1 MSRHRFYAPNATGCN
16 LSIAL
21 PHVEANQLARVLRLK
36 RGRTVNVFD
45 GQGREFV
52 AQIERIEK
60 KLVTLRTLK
69 VFDSI
74 PEPKVHITLALSLL
88 KGRLA
93 DNVVRDA
100 TMVGATVI
108 QPVITTRSQNT
119 YTTSQLK
126 KSLKRWESIA
136 ISSSKQCGRAVVPSI
151 NQVKPLKDFLKLEE
165 TALRIIF
172 VEPTPTKKYA
182 GLDII
187 LQNSKIPSHAIILVG
202 PEGGWTPKELEE
214 ATKQGFYPTTLG
226 FRTLRA
232 DATPIVSISL
242 LQYLWSDL

>member
-1 MSRHRFYAPNATGCN
+1 MSRHRFYAPKATGCN
-16 LSIAL
+16 LSITL

-52 AQIERIEK
+52 AEIEK
-60 KLVTLRTLK
+60 IEKNIVTLRTLK
-69 VFDSI
+69 AFDAI

-100 TMVGATVI
+100 TMVGATII
-108 QPVITTRSQNT
+108 QPLLTTRSQNT
-119 YTTSQLK
+119 YTTSQLN
-126 KSLKRWESIA
+126 KSIKRWESIA

-151 NQVKPLKDFLKLEE
+151 NQVRSLKDFLKLEE
-165 TALRIIF
+165 PALRIIL
-172 VEPTPTKKYA
+172 VEPTTKKKAA
-182 GLDII
+182 GLDI
-187 LQNSKIPSHAIILVG
+187 LQKSKIPSQATILVG
-202 PEGGWTPKELEE
+202 PEGGWTPRELEE
-214 ATKQGFYPTTLG
+214 ATKQGFHPVTFG
-226 FRTLRA
+226 SRTLRA

-242 LQYLWSDL
+242 FQYLWSDL